1 MSMLDKNKDFVP
13 YFLNNRG
20 GDPQAVGGNM
30 DFGGFRATFTSE
42 TFGHA
47 DEWQASEILHVRPY
61 LVHLEE
67 VGNREWPAEDR
78 LAHLLHTYTP
88 MDWFSRQ
95 PDLTRGAPNHATA
108 EKGRLFCEHQMRQLA
123 TLIKAIKEDQVAGE
137 LYREFNQRIYRR

>member
-47 DEWQASEILHVRPY
+47 DEWQASEIQHVRPY

-67 VGNREWPAEDR
+67 VGNREWSAEDR
-78 LAHLLHTYTP
+78 LAHLPHTYTP
-88 MDWFSRQ
+88 MDWFSRL
-95 PDLTRGAPNHATA
+95 PDLTRGAPSHATA
-108 EKGRLFCEHQMRQLA
+108 EKSRLFWEHQMRQLA
-123 TLIKAIKEDQVAGE
+123 TVIEAIKEDQVAGE